1 MIDIIIPA
9 YNAHKTI
16 ERTLAS
22 IAYQKDAQELK
33 VYIVNDA
40 SSENYSNEIS
50 FFKNFLDIKEL
61 KMNKNGG
68 PGVARQY
75 GIDHSNSEYI
85 VFIDADD
92 VFSSPHSVDTL
103 YRNIKESNADVVV
116 SSFYETLKD
125 GSKKEYIED
134 RVWLHGKIYR
144 RKFLE
149 DNNIRFNNTRA
160 NEDNGFNQLIFL
172 HDSKVEFIEDITY
185 IWEYNETSITRLNDF
200 EYTFGGLEGY
210 IYNITWALE
219 IAIKDNCDYN
229 KIAELAYYTLIAL
242 YYYYIEFIDEKEV
255 DVLIKKSKRL
265 YEIYLE
271 YNLDKNREFEIW
283 EEQYYISTQDM
294 NIKQRLNPPIS
305 LEEFFYK
312 LENSDINNEKNMVVA
327 MCCTET
333 WYSHLIV
340 GLYSLLENTKSI
352 KKIYLLLETD
362 NVYDVPYLDYL
373 IKKYNVEFKL
383 IKVNKLIE
391 KKLKRNCPNKNSYFT
406 DFTFGKLLLSDI
418 VEESK
423 VLYLDTDAIAVKDIS
438 DIWNYDISDYYIAG
452 VKDWGVEER
461 GNIEELGIN
470 GKYINA
476 GVVLFNLD
484 KMRRDHVEEKCFDL
498 INKIELIF
506 LDQDALNYVCTD
518 NELYLPVMYN
528 VCDDVTMD
536 IENKDLA
543 KIYHFAGIKEDW
555 VVNLRYSEEWYNV
568 EEKLMKE
575 IKKVDNIIK

>member
-438 DIWNYDISDYYIAG
+438 DIWNY
-452 VKDWGVEER
+452 WGVEER

-484 KMRRDHVEEKCFDL
+484 KMRKDKIEKKCFEL

-506 LDQDALNYVCTD
+506 PDQDALNYVCT
-518 NELYLPVMYN
+518 NKELYLSSMYN
-528 VCDDVTMD
+528 VCDDVTID
-536 IENKDLA
+536 IENRNLA
-543 KIYHFAGIKEDW
+543 KIYHFAGIKENW
-555 VVNLRYSEEWYNV
+555 VVNLRYAEEWYSV
-568 EEKLMKE
+568 EERFNKD
-575 IKKVDNIIK
+575 IKKYVDN

>member
-555 VVNLRYSEEWYNV
+555 VVNLRYAEEWYNV

>member
-92 VFSSPHSVDTL
+92 VFASPHSVDTL
-103 YRNIKESNADVVV
+103 YRNINESNADVVV

-484 KMRRDHVEEKCFDL
+484 KMRRDNIEEKCFEL

-555 VVNLRYSEEWYNV
+555 VVNLRYAEEWYNV

-575 IKKVDNIIK
+575 IKKLDNIIK

>member
-92 VFSSPHSVDTL
+92 VFASPHSVDTL
-103 YRNIKESNADVVV
+103 YRNINESNADVVV

-555 VVNLRYSEEWYNV
+555 VVNLRYAEEWYNV

>member
-1 MIDIIIPA
+1 
-9 YNAHKTI
+9 
-16 ERTLAS
+16 
-22 IAYQKDAQELK
+22 
-33 VYIVNDA
+33 
-40 SSENYSNEIS
+40 
-50 FFKNFLDIKEL
+50 
-61 KMNKNGG
+61 
-68 PGVARQY
+68 
-75 GIDHSNSEYI
+75 
-85 VFIDADD
+85 
-92 VFSSPHSVDTL
+92 
-103 YRNIKESNADVVV
+103 
-116 SSFYETLKD
+116 
-125 GSKKEYIED
+125 
-134 RVWLHGKIYR
+134 
-144 RKFLE
+144 
-149 DNNIRFNNTRA
+149 
-160 NEDNGFNQLIFL
+160 
-172 HDSKVEFIEDITY
+172 
-185 IWEYNETSITRLNDF
+185 
-200 EYTFGGLEGY
+200 
-210 IYNITWALE
+210 
-219 IAIKDNCDYN
+219 
-229 KIAELAYYTLIAL
+229 
-242 YYYYIEFIDEKEV
+242 
-255 DVLIKKSKRL
+255 
-265 YEIYLE
+265 
-271 YNLDKNREFEIW
+271 
-283 EEQYYISTQDM
+283 M

-555 VVNLRYSEEWYNV
+555 VVNLRYAEEWYNV

>member
-271 YNLDKNREFEIW
+271 YNLEKNREFEIW

-484 KMRRDHVEEKCFDL
+484 KMRKDKIEKKCFEL

-506 LDQDALNYVCTD
+506 PDQDALNYVCT
-518 NELYLPVMYN
+518 NKELYLSSMYN
-528 VCDDVTMD
+528 VCDDVTID
-536 IENKDLA
+536 IENRNLA
-543 KIYHFAGIKEDW
+543 KIYHFAGIKENW
-555 VVNLRYSEEWYNV
+555 VVNLRYAEEWYSV
-568 EEKLMKE
+568 EERFNKD
-575 IKKVDNIIK
+575 IKKYVDN

>member
-484 KMRRDHVEEKCFDL
+484 KMRKDKIEKKCFEL

-506 LDQDALNYVCTD
+506 PDQDALNYVCT
-518 NELYLPVMYN
+518 NKELYLSSMYN
-528 VCDDVTMD
+528 VCDDVTID
-536 IENKDLA
+536 IENRNLA
-543 KIYHFAGIKEDW
+543 KIYHFAGIKENW
-555 VVNLRYSEEWYNV
+555 VVNLRYAEEWYSV
-568 EEKLMKE
+568 EERFNKD
-575 IKKVDNIIK
+575 IKKYVDN